1 MRPRSRTLRRMSAAR
16 GTRHTGGR
24 ITHNDA
30 AVWSGRTSREWLPE
44 IVADIVRVFDP
55 LKIILFGSLA
65 RGEEGPDSDIDLL
78 VVLPHVAAERKAAL
92 MGDVRAAITA
102 PVPVDVFVADPAEI
116 ARRSHLTGS
125 ILYPA
130 VREGIL
136 LHERAA

>member
-1 MRPRSRTLRRMSAAR
+1 MSTA
-16 GTRHTGGR
+16 GETRHTGGR
-24 ITHNDA
+24 IAHDA
-30 AVWSGRTSREWLPE
+30 GVWNGRTLREWLPE
-44 IVADIVRVFDP
+44 VVADVARACDP

-78 VVLPHVAAERKAAL
+78 VVLPYVAAEATAAL

-102 PVPVDVFVADPAEI
+102 PVPVDVFVTDPAEI

-125 ILYPA
+125 ILHPA
-130 VREGIL
+130 VREGIM